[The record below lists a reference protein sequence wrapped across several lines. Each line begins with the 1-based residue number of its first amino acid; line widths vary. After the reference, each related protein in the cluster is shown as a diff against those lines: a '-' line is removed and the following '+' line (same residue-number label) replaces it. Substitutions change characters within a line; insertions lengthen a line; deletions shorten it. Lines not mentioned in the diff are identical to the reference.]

1 MNARFVHA
9 GGNAGDLRT
18 ATNSEFERLRHDMR
32 RGFDRVLG
40 ILWALL
46 VGVGVLRV
54 GVAGLWLKA

>member
-1 MNARFVHA
+1 VNARFVHA

-46 VGVGVLRV
+46 VGVLLV